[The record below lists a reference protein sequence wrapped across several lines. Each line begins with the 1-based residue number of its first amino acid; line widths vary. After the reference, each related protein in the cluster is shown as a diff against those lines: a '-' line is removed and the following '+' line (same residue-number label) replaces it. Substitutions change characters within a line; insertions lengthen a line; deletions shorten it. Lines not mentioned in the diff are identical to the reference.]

1 MSALQQLL
9 ARAKERAA
17 AAKLATLVAGS
28 EADGKPATVST
39 EIATSIQ
46 EIGMHGES
54 VTYNAEQSSFISLA
68 IGGRSCILIGA
79 AGTGKTTV
87 TRGAITSLIQ
97 NGNIPYL
104 GSGHK
109 YLPEGSPGI
118 VLCSYTRRAVGNL
131 RKAMSSDLK
140 GNCITIHKLLEY
152 QPVYYEIFDDVAGE
166 YRKTMRFEATRNKFN
181 PLSSKIKTIVI
192 DESSMV
198 SVELFE
204 EILAALP
211 SPKEVQF
218 IFIGDIQQLPPVFGS
233 AILGYKMLELPCI
246 ELVQVYRQA
255 LESPII
261 RLAHRI
267 LSGNPIPAEEYP
279 AFKIDG
285 ELTIHPWK
293 KKINA
298 DNALLTLAGFFKAAL
313 NAKSYDPA
321 EDMIL
326 LPFNKACGT
335 IELNKHIANHIART
349 ASLVTY
355 EVIAG
360 FNKHYFTVGDKVL
373 YEREDAE
380 IISINHNGTY
390 VGAPFLPSSP
400 TLDYW
405 GYDSAGKEAHIH
417 HLSQEEQH
425 KNIDDIL
432 DAMASSIAD
441 DGTERV
447 RQASHILTLRI
458 LETDQEVVVDSA
470 AGINSL
476 LLSYALTVHKSQGSE
491 WRKVFFILHQS
502 HATMIQ
508 RELLYTAVTRAREE
522 LYVICEGDS
531 FSKGILNQRIK
542 GNSLQEKAQFFM
554 GKVSDKQQK
563 LPSMQ

>member
-1 MSALQQLL
+1 MSALQELL
-9 ARAKERAA
+9 RKAKERAA
-17 AAKLATLVAGS
+17 AIEAAKKAVLIPTPISIA
-28 EADGKPATVST
+28 EKPIERT
-39 EIATSIQ
+39 EV
-46 EIGMHGES
+46 GMHGES
-54 VTYNAEQSSFISLA
+54 ITYNAEQSSFIGLA
-68 IGGRSCILIGA
+68 TSRKSCILIGA
-79 AGTGKTTV
+79 AGTGKTTC
-87 TRGAITSLIQ
+87 TRGAISSLVQ
-97 NGNIPYL
+97 SGAIPFM
-104 GSGHK
+104 GAGHK
-109 YLPEGSPGI
+109 YLPEGTPGI

-131 RKAMSSDLK
+131 RKAMPSDLK

-152 QPVYYEIFDDVAGE
+152 QPVYYEVFDETAGE
-166 YRKTMRFEATRNKFN
+166 YRKTMRFEATRNRFN
-181 PLSSKIKTIVI
+181 PLSSSIKTIVI

-198 SVELFE
+198 SVELFQ
-204 EILAALP
+204 EILNALP
-211 SPKEVQF
+211 SKEQVQF

-261 RLAHRI
+261 RLAHRT
-267 LSGNPIPAEEYP
+267 LSGNPIPVEEYSSEE
-279 AFKIDG
+279 FKVPNK
-285 ELTIHPWK
+285 LTIHPWK
-293 KKINA
+293 KRINA
-298 DNALLTLAGFFKAAL
+298 DNALLTLAGFFKRAL
-313 NAKSYDPA
+313 DTSQYDPE

-326 LPFNKACGT
+326 IPFNKACGT

-349 ASLVTY
+349 ASPARVTH

-380 IISINHNGTY
+380 VIDIKLNGIY
-390 VGAPFLPSSP
+390 VGASYLPSST

-405 GYDSAGKEAHIH
+405 GYDSGHGGEHIH
-417 HLSQEEQH
+417 HIQSESEH

-432 DAMASSIAD
+432 DAMAANVSE

-458 LETDQEVVVDSA
+458 LETDQEVKVDTA

-491 WRKVFFILHQS
+491 WRKVFLCLHQS

-508 RELLYTAVTRAREE
+508 RELLYTGVTRAREE
-522 LYVICEGDS
+522 LYIICEPDT
-531 FSKGILNQRIK
+531 FTKGILNQRIK
-542 GNSLQEKAQFFM
+542 GNTLAEKAEFFK
-554 GKVSDKQQK
+554 GKVADKQFVLKEQ
-563 LPSMQ
+563 